1 MPTKIY
7 DKKDKSWS
15 FDISDYFNLLASL
28 KKNPILLIEEI
39 SPYIINT
46 FLQDRK
52 KSVAIQTDFNIEIDE
67 KIKKAL
73 YPYQVDCL
81 KKAIQ
86 NEGRLLIADEM
97 GLGKTLQ
104 ALAIASYYR
113 SEWPFLIVCTASLKL
128 SWLKSVND
136 WFSTIKTHDVTVIST
151 VEILPQKLIYIIS
164 YNMLN
169 RVYKTIKNM
178 NFKIIIAVC
187 KKN

>member
-1 MPTKIY
+1 
-7 DKKDKSWS
+7 
-15 FDISDYFNLLASL
+15 
-28 KKNPILLIEEI
+28 
-39 SPYIINT
+39 
-46 FLQDRK
+46 
-52 KSVAIQTDFNIEIDE
+52 
-67 KIKKAL
+67 
-73 YPYQVDCL
+73 
-81 KKAIQ
+81 
-86 NEGRLLIADEM
+86 M